1 MADSSS
7 QPPTSEPQRRQ
18 SSDEERR
25 DPAPGEKDQA
35 AQGAR
40 HPWRVEG
47 SRQRPNSGGTP
58 PPRRSGLGWFWLV
71 LGVMLIINWAVAGS
85 ITSTKAPPR
94 VTIPYSVFH
103 TEVLNGNV
111 SQVTATGETIQG
123 TLRTNIQYPAGSA
136 GKAYTFFK
144 TERPIFANDQ
154 IFQQLLAEGAMV
166 GAKPTTSAT
175 PVWEQL
181 LLGFGPTLL
190 LVGLFVLLIRGA
202 SRSLAGGAGSFGGF
216 GKARARRYEPT
227 EQRTTFADVA
237 GIDEATED
245 LAEVVDFLKNPD
257 RYRALGAAVP
267 RGVLLTGPP
276 GTGKTLLAKAVAGEA
291 EVPFFSMSAS
301 EFIEMIVGVGA
312 SRVRDLFEQAK
323 REAPAIVFIDEL
335 DAIGRSRAAGSLPG
349 GGHDEREQTLN
360 QVLTEMDGFTGN
372 EGVIV
377 LAATN
382 RPEILDAALLRPGR
396 FDRRV
401 AVSPPDQ
408 RGREQILRVHTRSVP
423 LARDVD
429 LAAIAAS
436 TPGMVGADLRNL
448 VNEAAL
454 LAARRGHKMAQRDD
468 FTDALEK
475 ILLGAARHI
484 VISRPERERTAYHES
499 GHALLGMLEPGA
511 DPVRKISIIPRGRAL
526 GVTFQSPEQDRYGF
540 DERYLKGRMTGL
552 LGGRAAE
559 ELVYGAVTTG
569 AESDLEQATALARQ
583 MVGRWGMS
591 DEIGLVTVLAAE
603 GTGPYG
609 LFGEANTSE
618 LTRQILDTEVRKI
631 ADECHQRALET
642 LRAHREQLDSLAQ
655 ALLEHETLDEA
666 DAYAAAGI
674 PHSEHVT
681 EEPVVPSSVGPAS
694 PACR

>member
-1 MADSSS
+1 
-7 QPPTSEPQRRQ
+7 
-18 SSDEERR
+18 
-25 DPAPGEKDQA
+25 
-35 AQGAR
+35 
-40 HPWRVEG
+40 
-47 SRQRPNSGGTP
+47 
-58 PPRRSGLGWFWLV
+58 
-71 LGVMLIINWAVAGS
+71 MLIINWVVAGS
-85 ITSTKAPPR
+85 LVSNTAPTR
-94 VTIPYSVFH
+94 LTIPYSTFRTQVKDH
-103 TEVLNGNV
+103 NV
-111 SQVTATGETIQG
+111 AQVTATGETIQG
-123 TLRTNIQYPAGSA
+123 TLRASIHYPAGTTGATS
-136 GKAYTFFK
+136 KLFK
-144 TERPIFANDQ
+144 TERPVFANDQ
-154 IFQQLLAEGAMV
+154 IFQQLLAEGATV
-166 GAKPTTSAT
+166 GAKSTTSST
-175 PVWEQL
+175 PLWESL
-181 LLGFGPTLL
+181 LIGFGPTLL
-190 LVGLFVLLIRGA
+190 LVGLFVMLLRGA
-202 SRSLAGGAGSFGGF
+202 SRGLASGAGSFSGF

-245 LAEVVDFLKNPD
+245 LAEVVDFLKHPA
-257 RYRALGAAVP
+257 RYRALGAQVP

-291 EVPFFSMSAS
+291 DVPFFSMSAS

-323 REAPAIVFIDEL
+323 SEAPAIIFIDEL
-335 DAIGRSRAAGSLPG
+335 DAIGRSRAAGSIPG

-401 AVSPPDQ
+401 TVNPPDA

-429 LAAIAAS
+429 LAAVASS

-454 LAARRGHKMAQRDD
+454 LAARRNRRMVGRDD
-468 FTDALEK
+468 LADALEK
-475 ILLGAARHI
+475 IVLGAARHI
-484 VISRPERERTAYHES
+484 LISPEERERTAYHEA

-540 DERYLKGRMTGL
+540 DERYLRGRMTGL

-559 ELVYGAVTTG
+559 ELLYGAVTTG

-591 DEIGLVTVLAAE
+591 DKIGLVTVLAAE

-618 LTRQILDTEVRKI
+618 RTRQILDAEVRKI
-631 ADECHQRALET
+631 ADECHTRALEMLGT
-642 LRAHREQLDSLAQ
+642 HRPQLDSLAQ
-655 ALLEHETLDEA
+655 ALLECETLDEP

-674 PHSEHVT
+674 PHAEPTANGTHAGT
-681 EEPVVPSSVGPAS
+681 EFPTPVS
-694 PACR
+694 P